1 MQMAHLITFGSTKF
15 DVTTE
20 TPNPVN
26 PIAGESVLQWLRE
39 KLSDSP
45 YEATVPATEDW
56 GWYVYVKG
64 AGASYLVGASADA
77 REPSRN
83 IDWTVQ
89 IHKQRS
95 LKDKITG
102 ANKLTADDPLSVLIE
117 RIIRAE
123 TDISGIEVD
132 RSA

>member
-1 MQMAHLITFGSTKF
+1 MTHLIAFSSTRF
-15 DVTTE
+15 DVTKE
-20 TPNPVN
+20 TPNPIN

-39 KLSDSP
+39 KLRDSP
-45 YEATVPATEDW
+45 YEATAPATEDW

-64 AGASYLVGASADA
+64 AAVSYLVGASADA
-77 REPSRN
+77 GEPSRN

-102 ANKLTADDPLSVLIE
+102 ANKLTIDDPLSALIE
-117 RIIRAE
+117 RIIRAD
-123 TDISGIEVD
+123 TDSSGIDVD
-132 RSA
+132 RGA